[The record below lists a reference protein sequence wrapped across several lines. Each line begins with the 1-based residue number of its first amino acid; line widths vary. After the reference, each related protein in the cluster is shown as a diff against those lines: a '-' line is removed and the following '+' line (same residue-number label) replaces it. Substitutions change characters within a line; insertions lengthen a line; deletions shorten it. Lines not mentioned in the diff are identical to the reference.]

1 MGDYMQGLLYVC
13 FAPFDYG
20 FGTPML
26 LVSAGSFLLGGAAQC
41 FLLSRRRKIAWL
53 PFLCAAAALIP
64 SVLVYRLAGWIPVSF
79 ISQGASDFIVY
90 AAIAAVYSL
99 PGMLLGWLSYLLWR
113 KCRTS
118 A

>member
-20 FGTPML
+20 FDTPML
-26 LVSAGSFLLGGAAQC
+26 LVSAASFLLGGAAQC
-41 FLLSRRRKIAWL
+41 FVLSRRRKIAWL

-99 PGMLLGWLSYLLWR
+99 PGMVLGWLSYLLWR